1 MTYRKSFFENKES
14 IAMKTKNVITIFVT
28 MCIELGL
35 LACVNYTLLAGIKRL
50 ILNPLKQGAKHA

>member
-1 MTYRKSFFENKES
+1 
-14 IAMKTKNVITIFVT
+14 MKTKNVITIFVT